1 MSNIFS
7 NRFFQGGIAITVIGI
22 AFFAYQNFT
31 GEIETA
37 DAGVTTAETSSKS
50 STVITAAKSEGN
62 VEVDQSLISEDNK
75 TENAVNNEAATANIN
90 TAVEETTSNN
100 Q

>member
-7 NRFFQGGIAITVIGI
+7 NRFFQGGIAIAVVGI

-37 DAGVTTAETSSKS
+37 DAEATTAEISSESSTVTTA
-50 STVITAAKSEGN
+50 VKSEGN
-62 VEVDQSLISEDNK
+62 VEADQGLTSEDNK
-75 TENAVNNEAATANIN
+75 TENAVNNATTTDNIN
-90 TAVEETTSNN
+90 TAAEETTNN
-100 Q
+100 E